1 MLLEFEGHIND
12 ALVGSASKIISKCFD
27 LKNTLGFVGWKA
39 LESRYKYYDCEGY
52 EHEINPHEYY
62 GDDDYEK
69 SDDEINLLE
78 SIDAN
83 DLVCKFDKEDAAIL
97 KDKLN
102 DIRRII
108 NGMNETVDYIEREY
122 LTDKPECITD
132 DNSCDAIFNKFE
144 IN

>member
-1 MLLEFEGHIND
+1 MLLEFENCIND
-12 ALVGSASKIISKCFD
+12 TLVGGASKIISKCID
-27 LKNTLGFVGWKA
+27 LKNILGFVSWKA
-39 LESRYKYYDCEGY
+39 LDSRYKYYDCEGY

-69 SDDEINLLE
+69 SEDEISLLE

-83 DLVCKFDKEDAAIL
+83 NLVDGFDKEDAKSL

-108 NGMNETVDYIEREY
+108 NGMNDTIDRIEREY
-122 LTDKPECITD
+122 LKDKPECITND
-132 DNSCDAIFNKFE
+132 DSCDALFNL
-144 IN
+144 